1 VLHITSSAKKKNFV
15 KLNFYLKFN
24 FK

>member
-1 VLHITSSAKKKNFV
+1 VLHITSSAKKNFL

>member
-1 VLHITSSAKKKNFV
+1 VLHITSSAKKKFF